1 MAGMTTVLDPIILGH
16 NPFFGVDHLSRDR
29 IPARHA
35 EAGDLTAVLD
45 RICLASELGAGGL
58 MLPSGDQANPLLD
71 MLRSETDLKQRLN
84 IYPQIPHAGQLG
96 ARSAERGMVRTV
108 LDLLREAGIRGAA
121 SLATGGTTALIT
133 RDITRL
139 LRTLINLELARF
151 EGLHIPAVFLH
162 PVFTDLALGLGS
174 ETIVRTYIDHMVSHT
189 TMRPAFCTLNLPLLC
204 ARFNEWS
211 LEMPLTMTAINAAG
225 YRMNPSQ
232 LACEHILRHLEGPVA
247 AMMILAGGQIPPEKA
262 VDYVLQFDSVKS
274 VIIGASAPIH
284 IRQSV
289 GLIQQRLR
297 DR

>member
-45 RICLASELGAGGL
+45 RIYLASELGAGGL
-58 MLPSGDQANPLLD
+58 MLPSGDQVNPLLN

-96 ARSAERGMVRTV
+96 ARSTERGMVRAV

-139 LRTLINLELARF
+139 LRALIDRELFRF
-151 EGLHIPAVFLH
+151 DGLQVPVVFLH

-174 ETIVRTYIDHMVSHT
+174 ETLFRTYIDHVGFRT
-189 TMRPAFCTLNLPLLC
+189 AMRPALCTLNLPLLC

-211 LEMPLTMTAINAAG
+211 LELPLTMTAINASG

-232 LACEHILRHLEGPVA
+232 PDCEHILRRLKGPVV
-247 AMMILAGGQIPPEKA
+247 AMMILAGGQLPPEGA
-262 VDYVLQFDSVKS
+262 VDYVLQFKSVKS
-274 VIIGASAPIH
+274 VIIGASAPTH

-289 GLIQQRLR
+289 GLLQQRLK